1 MVDEYWRRCDPAFVD
16 GAGAESFSAFL
27 SRVRLLRARLQ
38 EAPEAFIVVFAHGQ
52 VMQALRLITAMPDAD
67 DQTVMALFPTY
78 DRDNPIANTQ
88 VIVLS
93 GDGSGERTISLQS
106 EDDCFLAL

>member
-1 MVDEYWRRCDPAFVD
+1 MVEDYWRRCDPAFVD

-38 EAPEAFIVVFAHGQ
+38 DASEAFIVVFAHGQ

-67 DQTVMALFPTY
+67 NGTVMALFPVY
-78 DRDNPIANTQ
+78 DRDNPIANIQ

-93 GDGSGERTISLQS
+93 GDDIVDCTVSL
-106 EDDCFLAL
+106 

>member
-1 MVDEYWRRCDPAFVD
+1 MVEDYWRRCDPAFMD

-38 EAPEAFIVVFAHGQ
+38 DASEAFIVVFAHGQ

-67 DQTVMALFPTY
+67 NGTVMALFPTY
-78 DRDNPIANTQ
+78 DRDNPIANIQ

-93 GDGSGERTISLQS
+93 GDDIVDCTVSL
-106 EDDCFLAL
+106 